1 MDKYQYRIFEGS
13 DDAKEPQ
20 ESIAVRMMPQ
30 KVVTGEFLLEGTKKK
45 VYLQLLANHLY
56 YFRSN
61 KDSYSFEHYDVT
73 MLQTN
78 LTHSNIDNGEVV
90 LMLNTE
96 KDTLF
101 RLRSPDNF
109 EYLLDWAHAIRRA
122 TTYYQSQDGIASLQ
136 KKQPVTKAKEK
147 FGLEEVENGA
157 CKVLGYASK
166 KGGGVR
172 GFKRRWWVLD
182 SHYLYYFKDDIR
194 KSKKQGSRGRNG
206 TRLCGPD
213 GCRHHVGF
221 EENRQIR
228 WVFNRDA

>member
-1 MDKYQYRIFEGS
+1 
-13 DDAKEPQ
+13 
-20 ESIAVRMMPQ
+20 
-30 KVVTGEFLLEGTKKK
+30 
-45 VYLQLLANHLY
+45 
-56 YFRSN
+56 
-61 KDSYSFEHYDVT
+61 VT

-194 KSKKQGSRGRNG
+194 KSKKQAAEAGMAQGYVDLMGADITWDSRRTGKS
-206 TRLCGPD
+206 D
-213 GCRHHVGF
+213 GCLIVTHKRTFYVVPDKDSKQEFYDAIDALEFKLWDRQPYDFARH
-221 EENRQIR
+221 NRVNKDSQ
-228 WVFNRDA
+228 